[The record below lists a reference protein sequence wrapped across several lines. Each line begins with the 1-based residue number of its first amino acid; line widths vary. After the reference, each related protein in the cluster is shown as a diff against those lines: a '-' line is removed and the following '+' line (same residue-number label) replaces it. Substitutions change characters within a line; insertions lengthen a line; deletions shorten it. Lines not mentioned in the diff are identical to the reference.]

1 MEVNSACQEVE
12 MIQQSVYELRVRLNK
27 YFHDYWTKNNIIS
40 AKQIAA
46 VNEVSFAIEHVL
58 AHLENLKEKI

>member
-1 MEVNSACQEVE
+1 MEENSACQEVE

-46 VNEVSFAIEHVL
+46 VNEVSFTLEQAL
-58 AHLENLKEKI
+58 ARLEDLKEKI

>member
-46 VNEVSFAIEHVL
+46 VNEVSFTLEQAL
-58 AHLENLKEKI
+58 ARLEDLKEKI

>member
-1 MEVNSACQEVE
+1 MEVNSACEEVKI
-12 MIQQSVYELRVRLNK
+12 IQQSVWKLRVRLNK

-40 AKQIAA
+40 AEQIAT

-58 AHLENLKEKI
+58 THLENLKGKI